1 MNYPSIRIEGERRR
15 LVSMAT
21 YRDTAGACRVLAVL
35 AVLSRALA
43 GAESRALTP
52 ISSPAKAMY
61 KRLLGFSVQGNQP
74 DRVWTL

>member
-35 AVLSRALA
+35 PGHLLK
-43 GAESRALTP
+43 LN
-52 ISSPAKAMY
+52 PA
-61 KRLLGFSVQGNQP
+61 R
-74 DRVWTL
+74 